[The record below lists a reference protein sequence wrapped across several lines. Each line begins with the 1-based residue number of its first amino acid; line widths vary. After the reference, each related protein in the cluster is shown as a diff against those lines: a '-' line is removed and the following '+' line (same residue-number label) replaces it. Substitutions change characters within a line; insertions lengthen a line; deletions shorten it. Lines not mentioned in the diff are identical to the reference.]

1 MKLHRQSHIG
11 ISTFIVTALALACTG
26 AMAGD
31 GGNVSVGGRSA
42 TEVLG
47 RASGSSPGAGVQS
60 VRATS
65 PHQASEVLGRGNQ
78 MAKAPGAPVAS
89 GTTEVADFGRGS
101 MILARSKGKQGQED
115 VTVAASK

>member
-1 MKLHRQSHIG
+1 MKQHRQSHIG

-47 RASGSSPGAGVQS
+47 RASGSSPSTGVQS
-60 VRATS
+60 VRASS
-65 PHQASEVLGRGNQ
+65 PHLASEVLGRSSQ
-78 MAKAPGAPVAS
+78 MEKTPGAPVAS
-89 GTTEVADFGRGS
+89 GTTEVGDLGRGS
-101 MILARSKGKQGQED
+101 MILARSKGKRDQED
-115 VTVAASK
+115 ITVAATK